1 MNLLA
6 ICRVAYKA
14 LGKNR
19 LRTALT
25 MLGVIIGVGSV
36 IAMLAVGQGAKD
48 SIQRSI
54 AAIGS
59 NMLVIFPGSVTS
71 GGVRMGAGAS
81 STLNLGDVEAIR
93 QACAAVA
100 LVSPIRR
107 GAAQV
112 VYRDQNWISSV
123 QGVSPEYQDIR
134 DWPLVS
140 GEFFTQQDME
150 GGTAVVVLGQSVVT
164 NLFAPGEDAI
174 GQIVRIKNVPFRVLG
189 VLSPKGQSAFGHQD
203 QDDTVLIP
211 FSTAERRVLG
221 SRFLGT
227 VNSMVVSAVGPLQV
241 TEAQKQITEV
251 LRRRHRIQSDEDD
264 FTVRSLE
271 DIGATAQAT
280 ASVMTLLLGSIASV
294 SLLVGGIGI
303 MNILLVSVTERTRE
317 IGVRMAVGARRRD
330 ILKQF
335 LVEAIVLST
344 TGGFVGILL
353 GVGVAEGISLWA
365 KWPVFITLW
374 SLLMSF
380 GFSGAVG
387 IFFGFY
393 PARKAA
399 GLNPIDALRYE

>member
-6 ICRVAYKA
+6 ICRVSYKA

-36 IAMLAVGQGAKD
+36 IAMLAVGQGAKA
-48 SIQRSI
+48 SIQQSI

-81 STLNLGDVEAIR
+81 STLTMADMEAIR
-93 QACAAVA
+93 QESSAVG
-100 LVSPIRR
+100 LVSPVKR
-107 GAAQV
+107 GAAQA
-112 VYRDQNWISSV
+112 VYRDQNWFTSI
-123 QGVSPEYQDIR
+123 QGVFPEYVQIR
-134 DWPLVS
+134 DWPLVA
-140 GEFFTQQDME
+140 GEFFTQQDVD
-150 GGTAVVVLGQSVVT
+150 GGTSVVVLGQSVAK
-164 NLFAPGEDAI
+164 NLFAPGEDPV
-174 GQIVRIKNVPFRVLG
+174 GQILRIRNIPLRIIG
-189 VLSPKGQSAFGHQD
+189 VLAAKGQSAFGHQD

-211 FSTAERRVLG
+211 FTTAERRVVG

-227 VNSMVVSAVGPLQV
+227 VSSIVVSAVGPLQV

-251 LRRRHRIQSDEDD
+251 LRRRHRIQSEEDD

-344 TGGFVGILL
+344 TGGLVGILL
-353 GVGVAEGISLWA
+353 GVGVAKGISLWA
-365 KWPVFITLW
+365 KWPVFITPL
-374 SLLMSF
+374 SLVMSF

-387 IFFGFY
+387 VFFGFY

-399 GLNPIDALRYE
+399 SLNPIDALRYE

>member
-1 MNLLA
+1 
-6 ICRVAYKA
+6 
-14 LGKNR
+14 
-19 LRTALT
+19 
-25 MLGVIIGVGSV
+25 
-36 IAMLAVGQGAKD
+36 
-48 SIQRSI
+48 
-54 AAIGS
+54 
-59 NMLVIFPGSVTS
+59 
-71 GGVRMGAGAS
+71 
-81 STLNLGDVEAIR
+81 
-93 QACAAVA
+93 
-100 LVSPIRR
+100 
-107 GAAQV
+107 
-112 VYRDQNWISSV
+112 
-123 QGVSPEYQDIR
+123 
-134 DWPLVS
+134 
-140 GEFFTQQDME
+140 
-150 GGTAVVVLGQSVVT
+150 
-164 NLFAPGEDAI
+164 
-174 GQIVRIKNVPFRVLG
+174 
-189 VLSPKGQSAFGHQD
+189 
-203 QDDTVLIP
+203 VLIP